1 MTSRPF
7 PAALK
12 AFARTRAGLPILVL
26 GAAVLVVVALNLTR
40 PRLPVVTVS
49 ERVWTVSAV
58 AVKHETVQP
67 ELDLFGAVIAG
78 RRSELRA
85 LVAGPISRV
94 GPNFRDGGVVKQ
106 GELLLQVDPFDYET
120 ALADSRSRLKEA
132 EVRLTVVE
140 RDLKRAGD
148 LYAQKLVAPQF
159 LENAEL
165 AVEQQKAV
173 VEQQQIAVQRAARAL
188 RDTRLLAPYA
198 GVVGNVNA
206 DLGKQLSP
214 SDKVADITDVGRLE
228 VRFSL
233 SNAEYGRLLETGEP
247 IVGRPVRV
255 IWEVGEEKLGYEAR
269 IERVGAEITATTG
282 GVDVYAGIAADA
294 AATPLRPGAF
304 VSVRVAD
311 RRYENVMRIPET
323 ALYGQDTVYVVNA
336 DDRIETRR
344 VAIRGYDTNDM
355 LVASAGEPALQ
366 DGDRVLTSQLR
377 EIGAGVKVKVR

>member
-1 MTSRPF
+1 MTSRSL

-12 AFARTRAGLPILVL
+12 AFARTRAGLPVLVL
-26 GAAVLVVVALNLTR
+26 GAAVLVVVVLNLTR
-40 PRLPVVTVS
+40 PRLQPVVAA
-49 ERVWTVSAV
+49 ERVWAVSAV
-58 AVKHETVQP
+58 SVKRETVQP

-94 GPNFRDGGVVKQ
+94 GLNFRDGGVVKQ

-120 ALADSRSRLKEA
+120 ALADSRSKLKEA
-132 EVRLTVVE
+132 EVRMSVVD
-140 RDLKRAGD
+140 RDLKRARD

-159 LENAEL
+159 LDNAEL
-165 AVEQQKAV
+165 AVDEQKAV
-173 VEQQQIAVQRAARAL
+173 VEQRQIAVQRATRDL
-188 RDTRLLAPYA
+188 QDTRLLAPYA

-214 SDKVADITDVGRLE
+214 NDKVADITDVGRLE

-255 IWEVGEEKLGYEAR
+255 VWEVGEERLGYEAR

-282 GVDVYAGIAADA
+282 GVDVYAVIAADA

-304 VSVRVAD
+304 VRVRVAD
-311 RRYENVMRIPET
+311 RRYENVMRLPET
-323 ALYGQDTVYVVNA
+323 ALYGPDTVYVVNA
-336 DDRIETRR
+336 EERIEPRQ
-344 VAIRGYDTNDM
+344 VAIRGYDADDM

>member
-1 MTSRPF
+1 MTSRSL
-7 PAALK
+7 PAALE
-12 AFARTRAGLPILVL
+12 AFARTRAGLPVLVL
-26 GAAVLVVVALNLTR
+26 GAAVLVVVVLNLAR
-40 PRLPVVTVS
+40 PRLQPVVAA
-49 ERVWTVSAV
+49 ERVWAVSAIS
-58 AVKHETVQP
+58 VKRETVQP

-85 LVAGPISRV
+85 RVAGPISRV
-94 GPNFRDGGVVKQ
+94 GPNFRDGGVVKE
-106 GELLLQVDPFDYET
+106 GELLLQVDPFDYQT

-132 EVRLTVVE
+132 EVRLTAVE
-140 RDLKRAGD
+140 RDLKRARD

-173 VEQQQIAVQRAARAL
+173 VEQQQIAVQRAARDL
-188 RDTRLLAPYA
+188 EDTRLLAPYA

-214 SDKVADITDVGRLE
+214 NDKVADITDVGRLE

-233 SNAEYGRLLETGEP
+233 SNAEYGRLLETGDP
-247 IVGRPVRV
+247 VVGRPVRV
-255 IWEVGEEKLGYEAR
+255 VWEVGEEKLGYEAR

-282 GVDVYAGIAADA
+282 GVDVYAVIAADA

-304 VSVRVAD
+304 VRVRVAD
-311 RRYENVMRIPET
+311 RRYEDVMRIPET
-323 ALYGQDTVYVVNA
+323 ALYGQDTVYVINA
-336 DDRIETRR
+336 EDRIEPRQI
-344 VAIRGYDTNDM
+344 AIRGYDANDM
-355 LVASAGEPALQ
+355 LVASAGDPALQ

-377 EIGAGVKVKVR
+377 EIGAGVKVTVR